1 MSVDAG
7 YTLRK
12 WRWNSKLE
20 VWFILVQM
28 IFLFNWLIFGFQP
41 LIFRGVWTYTDSALW
56 QSFKLLVI
64 IDLAGKNK
72 FKLLFHGPHWLSKYI
87 KSCDM
92 KWHDSLTEVWL
103 WCCEQIPWGRV
114 RAPSAHQS
122 AHQPTMDIGKI
133 VCRMSSDMACWN
145 AQHVWHSIF
154 NQKKDNKI
162 GFWQSLTIE
171 TCETHTLFS
180 TMNLF
185 WTRETLVTDFWMG
198 GFYRMR

>member
-1 MSVDAG
+1 MKMELKIRG
-7 YTLRK
+7 
-12 WRWNSKLE
+12 
-20 VWFILVQM
+20 LVHFGSDGFSFQLVNFRVPALNFHGCTN
-28 IFLFNWLIFGFQP
+28 IHWLSQW
-41 LIFRGVWTYTDSALW
+41 L
-56 QSFKLLVI
+56 SFKLLVI

-92 KWHDSLTEVWL
+92 KWDGSLTEVWL

-133 VCRMSSDMACWN
+133 VCRTSSDMACWN

-154 NQKKDNKI
+154 NQKKENKI
-162 GFWQSLTIE
+162 AFWQSLTIE
-171 TCETHTLFS
+171 TCETHTLFN
-180 TMNLF
+180 TMNFF
-185 WTRETLVTDFWMG
+185 WTRETLVTDFWMVS
-198 GFYRMR
+198 